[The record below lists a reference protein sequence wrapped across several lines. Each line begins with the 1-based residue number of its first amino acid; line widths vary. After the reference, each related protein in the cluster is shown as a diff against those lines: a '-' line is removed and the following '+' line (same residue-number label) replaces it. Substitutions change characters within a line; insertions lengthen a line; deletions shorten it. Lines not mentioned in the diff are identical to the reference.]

1 MVKKINR
8 AKVQN
13 NYELANLLS
22 GLLQQ
27 KSQYLFLLSIAIVF
41 FKNLPLVIFPQG
53 TKEPASKIQVVGLCS
68 VPKSYKPVL

>member
-27 KSQYLFLLSIAIVF
+27 KSQYLIKISIAIVF
-41 FKNLPLVIFPQG
+41 LRENLLGFLSSCSNQYDFL
-53 TKEPASKIQVVGLCS
+53 ALSHSCLYLAGL
-68 VPKSYKPVL
+68 